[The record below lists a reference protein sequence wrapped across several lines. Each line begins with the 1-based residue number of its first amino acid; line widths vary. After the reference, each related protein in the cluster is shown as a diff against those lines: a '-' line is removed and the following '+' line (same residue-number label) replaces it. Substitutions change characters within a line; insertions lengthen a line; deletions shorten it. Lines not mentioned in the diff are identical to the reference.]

1 MLSRLSAISGIAAR
15 QYTSQNSL
23 LRAGT
28 LSAYKSP
35 FHTSPHNM
43 VMDKIVYTHADEA
56 PALATYSLLPIIQ
69 RFAKPLGVSVVVKD
83 ISVSGRIIAHFPE
96 NLTEEQKQ
104 NDELAELG
112 ELAKTPDANIVK
124 LPNVSASVPQ
134 LIAAIAELQSQGY
147 NIPNF
152 PASPTTDEEKEIAA
166 RYAKVLGSAVNPVLR
181 EGNSDRRAAPPVKRY
196 AQKNPH
202 KMGAW
207 DSASRSHVSHMEEG
221 DFYGSEQSYVMPD
234 AGSVKITLKAA
245 DGAEHVLKPTL
256 ALQKGE
262 VIDAARMSVKALCAF
277 YEKEINECFDN
288 KLMLSLH
295 LKATMMKVSDPIL
308 FGHCIKVYFKDV
320 FEKHAAL
327 FKELGINA
335 NDGLGSVYDKV
346 KGHAKEEEVKAD
358 IAATYEKR
366 PGLAMVDSGKGI
378 TNLHVPS
385 DVIIDASMPVV
396 VRDSGKMWNLDDAL
410 EDVKCMIPDRCYAR
424 MYKTVLDDCR
434 ENGQFDVS
442 TMGTVPNVGLM
453 AQKAEEYGSHDK
465 TFEIPKDG
473 VVQVTDQTGNIIFE
487 HAVETGDLWRMCQTK
502 DEPIKDWVKLAVTRA
517 KATGAK
523 AIFWL
528 DENRP
533 HDANLLKL
541 AKEYLKDH
549 DTTGLDIGFAAP
561 ADACQESCTRAR
573 AGLDSISCTGNV
585 LRDYLT
591 DLFPILELGTSAKM
605 LSVVPLLK
613 GGVLLE
619 TGAGGSAPK
628 HVQQFVKEG
637 HLRWDSLGEYLATAI
652 SFQEM
657 GARTNNPKA
666 TLLGDTLMDA
676 TGRWLDERKAP
687 SRKVKQIDN
696 RGSSFYV
703 GLYWAQEMAK
713 HDESFKNLATALS
726 ANEEQ
731 ISKELIDCQ
740 GPAVDIGGYFR
751 PDAEK
756 VNKAM
761 RPCELLNDILEKN

>member
-1 MLSRLSAISGIAAR
+1 
-15 QYTSQNSL
+15 
-23 LRAGT
+23 
-28 LSAYKSP
+28 
-35 FHTSPHNM
+35 M

-69 RFAKPLGVSVVVKD
+69 RFAKPLGVSVVLKD

-96 NLTEEQKQ
+96 NLTESQRQ
-104 NDELAELG
+104 ADELAELG
-112 ELAKTPDANIVK
+112 ELAKTPDANIIK
-124 LPNVSASVPQ
+124 LPNVSASIPQ
-134 LIAAIAELQSQGY
+134 LTAAIAELQSQGY

-152 PASPTTDEEKEIAA
+152 NPNPKTDEEKEIAA

-181 EGNSDRRAAPPVKRY
+181 EGNSDRRAAPPVKKY

-202 KMGAW
+202 KMGKW
-207 DSASRSHVSHMEEG
+207 DSNSRSHVAHMSEG
-221 DFYGSEQSYVMPD
+221 DFYGAEQSYIMPE
-234 AGSVKITLKAA
+234 AGSVKITLKAS
-245 DGAEHVLKPTL
+245 DGSEHVLKPTL

-262 VIDAARMSVKALCAF
+262 VIDATRMSVKALTAF
-277 YEKEINECFDN
+277 YEKEINDCFEN

-335 NDGLGSVYDKV
+335 NDGLGSVYDKI
-346 KGHAKEEEVKAD
+346 KGHEAEETVKAD

-366 PGLAMVDSGKGI
+366 PGLAMVDSGRGI

-396 VRDSGKMWNLDDAL
+396 VRDSGMMWNKDDAL
-410 EDVKCMIPDRCYAR
+410 EDVKCLIPDRCYAR
-424 MYKTVLDDCR
+424 MYKTVMDDCR

-473 VVQVTDQTGNIIFE
+473 KVQVTDQTGKVIFE
-487 HAVETGDLWRMCQTK
+487 HDVETGDVWRMCQTK
-502 DEPIKDWVKLAVTRA
+502 DEPIRDWVKLAVTRA

-523 AIFWL
+523 AMFWL

-533 HDANLLKL
+533 HDANLIKL
-541 AKEYLKDH
+541 ANEYLKDH
-549 DTTGLDIGFAAP
+549 DTTGIEIGIAAP
-561 ADACQESCTRAR
+561 HIAAKESCTRAR
-573 AGLDSISCTGNV
+573 AGLDTISCTGNV

-652 SFQEM
+652 SFQEL
-657 GARTNNPKA
+657 GTRTNNPKA

-687 SRKVKQIDN
+687 SRKVKEIDN
-696 RGSSFYV
+696 RGSTFYIS
-703 GLYWAQEMAK
+703 LFWAQEMSK
-713 HDESFKNLATALS
+713 HDSSFKELADSLT
-726 ANEEQ
+726 ANEEL
-731 ISKELIDCQ
+731 ITNELISCQ
-740 GPAVDIGGYFR
+740 GAPIDIGGYYK
-751 PDAEK
+751 PNSDLVSE
-756 VNKAM
+756 AM
-761 RPCELLNDILEKN
+761 RPSKIFNDILEKS